1 MRDKAEP
8 YRLWCERSLP
18 PEYTPLL
25 EALAVYAGT
34 ASASPDAPLSAL
46 PGAHA
51 IIASSRI
58 RYDGALMDRVPTL
71 RVISRTGIGV
81 DNISIP
87 DATARGIAVCNV
99 PDGPTISTAEHAIAL
114 MLAAAKQLKQSEIA
128 LRRGENRELFND
140 YQGREVFGLRL
151 AVIGLGRIGSRVAQ
165 IASALGMQVIGYDP
179 YLSAER
185 AAAVGVERVLTLQSA
200 LETADIVSLH
210 VPWTNE
216 TWHLIDATRL
226 AQMKRGA
233 ILVNTAGGVL
243 VDEAALLGALE
254 SGHLRGAG
262 LDVFESE
269 PPPPDN
275 PLLHREDV
283 IATPHIASAT
293 GASKDRLWR
302 GAIAQA
308 LQVLRG
314 ERPPYL
320 VNPEVWPVHADEEHS
335 GF

>member
-8 YRLWCERSLP
+8 YRVWCERSLP
-18 PEYTPLL
+18 AEYTPLL
-25 EALAVYAGT
+25 EAVAVYAGA
-34 ASASPDAPLSAL
+34 ASASPEAPLSAL

-128 LRRGENRELFND
+128 LRRDKRDFFND
-140 YQGREVFGLRL
+140 YQGCEVFGLRL

-165 IASALGMQVIGYDP
+165 IAAALGMQVIGYDP

-185 AAAVGVERVLTLQSA
+185 AAA
-200 LETADIVSLH
+200 
-210 VPWTNE
+210 
-216 TWHLIDATRL
+216 
-226 AQMKRGA
+226 
-233 ILVNTAGGVL
+233 
-243 VDEAALLGALE
+243 DEAG
-254 SGHLRGAG
+254 R
-262 LDVFESE
+262 DI
-269 PPPPDN
+269 DQ
-275 PLLHREDV
+275 HR
-283 IATPHIASAT
+283 SRRT
-293 GASKDRLWR
+293 G
-302 GAIAQA
+302 G
-308 LQVLRG
+308 
-314 ERPPYL
+314 
-320 VNPEVWPVHADEEHS
+320 
-335 GF
+335 